1 VRSLRRQREGA
12 PIFPR
17 SRKRRQ
23 RCQRLDRDGRRGKKI
38 PTLESFR
45 VVRRERFERQG
56 SACPVAIRR
65 SVRECREAL
74 GPLVSHIE
82 PKTRWDVYAV
92 KIAE

>member
-1 VRSLRRQREGA
+1 LIAMGA
-12 PIFPR
+12 VGIKRPR
-17 SRKRRQ
+17 SRASAS
-23 RCQRLDRDGRRGKKI
+23 RDAKDSRGK
-38 PTLESFR
+38 
-45 VVRRERFERQG
+45 G